1 MTGSKPVALPLGYAP
16 TRRAA
21 NISEHPVS
29 MQRRNVTCDPF
40 LACND
45 VMVDPN
51 MPWSLK
57 GISDEAREFAKLAS
71 DQSDI
76 PVGAWLS
83 QVIRAA
89 ATSIDSIAPEVAP
102 PEIVPPPAPAPDA
115 SPRSSTIERAAQIV
129 DDFGFE
135 PEGPARDADLI
146 EDPDLLQAKLQ
157 VLERRLQNA
166 EAGTRDNLAPFI
178 DEIERLR
185 ARLSGSGRN

>member
-1 MTGSKPVALPLGYAP
+1 
-16 TRRAA
+16 
-21 NISEHPVS
+21 
-29 MQRRNVTCDPF
+29 
-40 LACND
+40 
-45 VMVDPN
+45 

-71 DQSDI
+71 DRSDI

-89 ATSIDSIAPEVAP
+89 AVSPDSLAPEAAP
-102 PEIVPPPAPAPDA
+102 SEIVPPPAPAA
-115 SPRSSTIERAAQIV
+115 NAGLRSSTIERAAQIV

-146 EDPDLLQAKLQ
+146 EDPDMLQAQL
-157 VLERRLQNA
+157 VALERRLQNA
-166 EAGTRDNLAPFI
+166 EAGTRDNLAPLI

-185 ARLSGSGRN
+185 SRLSGLGKS

>member
-1 MTGSKPVALPLGYAP
+1 
-16 TRRAA
+16 
-21 NISEHPVS
+21 
-29 MQRRNVTCDPF
+29 
-40 LACND
+40 
-45 VMVDPN
+45 MVDPN

-89 ATSIDSIAPEVAP
+89 AAAPEVTTPEAVPVTMPASAPVQESAPVHHAP
-102 PEIVPPPAPAPDA
+102 PITAPAPPQP
-115 SPRSSTIERAAQIV
+115 SPGVGHRSSTIERAAQIV

-146 EDPDLLQAKLQ
+146 EDPDMLQAELLT
-157 VLERRLQNA
+157 LERRLQNA
-166 EAGTRDNLAPFI
+166 EAGTQDNLAPLI
-178 DEIERLR
+178 HEIERIR
-185 ARLSGSGRN
+185 ARLSAFGKT

>member
-1 MTGSKPVALPLGYAP
+1 
-16 TRRAA
+16 
-21 NISEHPVS
+21 

-40 LACND
+40 LAYNGA
-45 VMVDPN
+45 MVDPN

-76 PVGAWLS
+76 PVGVWLS

-89 ATSIDSIAPEVAP
+89 ATSIDSVAPEVAP
-102 PEIVPPPAPAPDA
+102 PEIVPPPTPTPTPVPDPG
-115 SPRSSTIERAAQIV
+115 PRSSTIERAAQIV

-135 PEGPARDADLI
+135 PEGPARDDDLI

-166 EAGTRDNLAPFI
+166 EAGTRDNLAPLM